1 MGLTIDLYA
10 NDGSPLHISPPD
22 IYGRGVGGAE
32 LAMMTWAETMGRR
45 GHKVR
50 VYNNPPQPGDYSGV
64 EYLPQTAF
72 NWRED
77 RDVFIAYRSPNRY
90 TRICR
95 AAVKLFWST
104 DQQTVGNFA
113 TDVFPYVDRVVC
125 ISPFHVDYHL
135 KRYQA
140 EYDAFMERQE
150 QPYDSLDTKIGYFD
164 LGVRVEEYD
173 QEIEKVPGRCIFCSV
188 PERGLEVLRLMWP
201 KIKERVP
208 SASLVITSDYTLWG
222 SPNPLNQEHRLNW
235 LHHKD
240 VEFLGK
246 IPREQLVREQL
257 KAECQ
262 PYPANYQELFC
273 ISAAECQVAG
283 AIPVTS
289 DQGALPST
297 NNWGVVLHGNIL
309 DSYWQNGFINE
320 VCNQLEHG
328 HLIMPRQVQGEA
340 RERFDWS
347 TICEKWEHLIA
358 TGEYLTKNP
367 SLEAI
372 LEGAR

>member
-1 MGLTIDLYA
+1 MLTIDVYC

-32 LAMMTWAETMGRR
+32 LAMMTWAETMGGR

-113 TDVFPYVDRVVC
+113 TDVFPYVDRAVC

-164 LGVRVEEYD
+164 LGVRVEEYSQD
-173 QEIEKVPGRCIFCSV
+173 IEKVPGRCIFCSV

-208 SASLVITSDYTLWG
+208 NASLVITSDYTLWG

-257 KAECQ
+257 KAEVMS
-262 PYPANYQELFC
+262 YPGNYEELFC

-289 DQGALPST
+289 GLGALPTT
-297 NNWGVVLHGNIL
+297 NQWGPVLPGNIL
-309 DSYWQNGFINE
+309 DGEWQALFINR
-320 VCNQLEHG
+320 VVDMLDFNG
-328 HLIMPRQVQGEA
+328 RPRVFDMQ
-340 RERFDWS
+340 RESRARFDWN
-347 TICEKWEHLIA
+347 TICSQWEHLVQ
-358 TGEYLTKNP
+358 TGEFATKP
-367 SLEAI
+367 IRELA
-372 LEGAR
+372 